1 MMLMNLKINWHYLLT
16 TTFFSVAG
24 IQLFAELFEV
34 SLLSIV
40 TRLLLP
46 IVLGFLYFSVSN
58 KNNLLFYLLLSL
70 LLVSNVFFY
79 FRDTP
84 LFYFG
89 VLAFILLRIVAIII
103 ILSATKQNNYLQI
116 VIASFP
122 FLVIFFYLISV
133 TNEITDVEFNT
144 LILQSILISLLAG
157 ISTATYFKNEN
168 RQNSWLLISTLLFI
182 GLRFI
187 VFIERFI
194 ISDLTLLFNRP
205 ISVIL
210 NTFAFYTF
218 YKFVI
223 TAELDK
229 NITTR

>member
-1 MMLMNLKINWHYLLT
+1 MMLMNLKINWHYLLN
-16 TTFFSVAG
+16 TTFFALAG
-24 IQLFAELFEV
+24 IELLAELFELSV
-34 SLLSIV
+34 FSIV
-40 TRLLLP
+40 TRILLP
-46 IVLGFLYFSVSN
+46 IFLGLLYFSVSK
-58 KNNLLFYLLLSL
+58 KNDLLFYLLLSL
-70 LLVSNVFFY
+70 LLLSNVFFY
-79 FRDTP
+79 YRDSP

-89 VLAFILLRIVAIII
+89 IITFILLRIVAIIL
-103 ILSATKQNNYLQI
+103 ILKATKHKNYLHI
-116 VIASFP
+116 VMASFP

-133 TNEITDVEFNT
+133 TNDITDAEFNT

-157 ISTATYFKNEN
+157 ISTSNYFSNEN

-194 ISDLTLLFNRP
+194 ISDLSLSFNRP
-205 ISVIL
+205 IAVIL

-223 TAELDK
+223 TAELDNK
-229 NITTR
+229 NITR

>member
-1 MMLMNLKINWHYLLT
+1 MMLMNLKINWHYLLNI
-16 TTFFSVAG
+16 TFFSLAG
-24 IQLFAELFEV
+24 IELLAELFEV
-34 SLLSIV
+34 STLSLV

-46 IVLGFLYFSVSN
+46 IILGLLYFCVSR
-58 KNNLLFYLLLSL
+58 KNNLLFYLLVSL
-70 LLVSNVFFY
+70 LLISNVFFY
-79 FRDTP
+79 YRDSS

-89 VLAFILLRIVAIII
+89 IVAFILLRIVAIIM
-103 ILSATKQNNYLQI
+103 ILNATKEKNYLQI

-157 ISTATYFKNEN
+157 LSTANYFKNEN

-205 ISVIL
+205 ISVLL
-210 NTFAFYTF
+210 NTFAIYTF

-223 TAELDK
+223 ASELD
-229 NITTR
+229 NNNSTH

>member
-1 MMLMNLKINWHYLLT
+1 MMLMNLKINWHYLLNI
-16 TTFFSVAG
+16 TFFSLAG
-24 IQLFAELFEV
+24 IELLAELFEV
-34 SLLSIV
+34 STLSLV

-46 IVLGFLYFSVSN
+46 IVLGLLYFCVSR
-58 KNNLLFYLLLSL
+58 KNNLLFYLLVSL
-70 LLVSNVFFY
+70 LLISNVFFY
-79 FRDTP
+79 YRDSP
-84 LFYFG
+84 LFYLG
-89 VLAFILLRIVAIII
+89 ILAFILLRIVAIIM
-103 ILSATKQNNYLQI
+103 ILNATKDKNYLQI

-133 TNEITDVEFNT
+133 TNDITDIEFNT

-157 ISTATYFKNEN
+157 LSTANYFKNEN

-205 ISVIL
+205 ISVVL
-210 NTFAFYTF
+210 NTFAIYTF

-223 TAELDK
+223 ASELD
-229 NITTR
+229 NNNSTH

>member
-1 MMLMNLKINWHYLLT
+1 MNLKINWHYLLN
-16 TTFFSVAG
+16 TTFFSLAG
-24 IQLFAELFEV
+24 IELLAELFEV
-34 SLLSIV
+34 STLSLV

-46 IVLGFLYFSVSN
+46 IVLGLLYFCVSK
-58 KNNLLFYLLLSL
+58 KNNLFFYLLLSL
-70 LLVSNVFFY
+70 LLISNLFFY
-79 FRDTP
+79 YRDSP

-89 VLAFILLRIVAIII
+89 IVAFILLRIIAIIM
-103 ILSATKQNNYLQI
+103 ILNATKDKNYLQI

-122 FLVIFFYLISV
+122 FLVIFLYLISV

-157 ISTATYFKNEN
+157 ISTANYFKNEN

-223 TAELDK
+223 ASELD
-229 NITTR
+229 NNVSSQ

>member
-1 MMLMNLKINWHYLLT
+1 MMLMNLKINWHYLLNI
-16 TTFFSVAG
+16 TFFALAG
-24 IQLFAELFEV
+24 IELLAELFGFSFL
-34 SLLSIV
+34 SLV

-46 IVLGFLYFSVSN
+46 IVLGLLYFSVSN
-58 KNNLLFYLLLSL
+58 KINLLFYLLLSL
-70 LLVSNVFFY
+70 LLVSNLFFY
-79 FRDTP
+79 NRDKP

-89 VLAFILLRIVAIII
+89 ILAFILLRIVAIII
-103 ILSATKQNNYLQI
+103 ILSATKHNNYLQI

-122 FLVIFFYLISV
+122 FLIIFFYLISV

-157 ISTATYFKNEN
+157 ISTANYFKNEN

-223 TAELDK
+223 TAEFENN
-229 NITTR
+229 NITQ